1 VSLTVQSLDGAAH
14 AVQVYSDLSAG
25 AWCHC
30 HYSLCLKFG
39 AEWLSGDWSKMI
51 VWSTTANDDV
61 IYLMAQLQSQA
72 VFNEISISWNGARCI
87 MP

>member
-1 VSLTVQSLDGAAH
+1 
-14 AVQVYSDLSAG
+14 
-25 AWCHC
+25 
-30 HYSLCLKFG
+30 
-39 AEWLSGDWSKMI
+39 MI

-72 VFNEISISWNGARCI
+72 VFNEISVSRNGARCI